1 MFWGS
6 TPSLG
11 APKSWQ
17 IHCSEYPVVWL
28 GGGAGSRG
36 TRKKCLQRMQVLAIM
51 QKYAEVCTGIKKLK
65 VLNKLIHHLKGFM
78 MLFEKL
84 GQILSLGSV
93 C

>member
-1 MFWGS
+1 MRHLIDPTDLS
-6 TPSLG
+6 MQELDEVISL
-11 APKSWQ
+11 ALD
-17 IHCSEYPVVWL
+17 IIDNRE
-28 GGGAGSRG
+28 
-36 TRKKCLQRMQVLAIM
+36 
-51 QKYAEVCTGIKKLK
+51 KYAEVCTGIKKLK